1 MKRNITK
8 FRSFRIKDISG
19 WELGFS
25 ETVNPTKLTL
35 DKQCYKKD
43 PDTTTLRISHVLKL
57 ILKNGECIRVY
68 IPTGENEEE
77 SYTSLHDELRNIFKN
92 SMFNDSWLEIKQ
104 MDVNEI
110 AIYSIV
116 NDRCYIVYAIRT
128 VIRELLERTIEQIV
142 KPESY
147 TMRDNGE
154 VFEIEFQ
161 KEIVIIP
168 KIISQDEAT
177 EILARYRIKY
187 GFNATREN

>member
-25 ETVNPTKLTL
+25 ETVNPAKLTL

-57 ILKNGECIRVY
+57 IFKNGEHLNLY

-77 SYTSLHDELRNIFKN
+77 SYARLHDELRNIFKN

-104 MDVNEI
+104 MNVNEI
-110 AIYSIV
+110 ATYSIA
-116 NDRCYIVYAIRT
+116 NDRCYIIFAIRT

-147 TMRDNGE
+147 IIRDNGE
-154 VFEIEFQ
+154 VFEIEFP

-177 EILARYRIKY
+177 EILGHYRMKY
-187 GFNATREN
+187 GFNATGEN